1 MATETSTGLNQH
13 LRGVT
18 VTTVATVLG
27 MVAGLVAANVTSGPD
42 DILGLSALA
51 AAILVQIPLL
61 KGLGVEV
68 EDFSKKDHLYII
80 FMTFVLWFITWGI
93 LLTTGALQ

>member
-1 MATETSTGLNQH
+1 MATETGTGLSPH

-18 VTTVATVLG
+18 VTTVATIAG
-27 MVAGLVAANVTSGPD
+27 MLAGVVAAVVTSSPS

-51 AAILVQIPLL
+51 GAILFQLPLL
-61 KGLGVEV
+61 KTLGVDV
-68 EDFSKKDHLYII
+68 EDFSKKDTLYVA

-93 LLTTGALQ
+93 LLTTGTFQ